1 MKSAT
6 ANAKDSAS
14 ELFSEKVL
22 EVKEGL
28 GEMASLARDA
38 AREKLGSLKDA
49 GIKQATNVKQS
60 VEDCVKNYPLA
71 TVAASI
77 GIGAL
82 AFFLL
87 RRRA

>member
-1 MKSAT
+1 MTTAT
-6 ANAKDSAS
+6 AHAKDSAS
-14 ELFSEKVL
+14 ERFSEKVMQ
-22 EVKEGL
+22 VKDDL

-38 AREKLGSLKDA
+38 AREKIDSLREA
-49 GIKQATNVKQS
+49 GIKQAASVKQG
-60 VEDCVKNYPLA
+60 VEDCVKTYPLS

-87 RRRA
+87 RRRT